1 MRDLSWPG
9 AVRCGMVW
17 YRDKLPPVA
26 AAAAAPA
33 AHPVPIEQALVAFD
47 FPPEVQVK
55 LEQWGLDALTLGA
68 VPAAVDEWARIAVQ
82 QALAPYVLPG

>member
-1 MRDLSWPG
+1 MAGCRSLWHDIEPF
-9 AVRCGMVW
+9 
-17 YRDKLPPVA
+17 PPVA
-26 AAAAAPA
+26 AAAAAAAAA
-33 AHPVPIEQALVAFD
+33 AHPAPIEQAFVAFD